1 MGTERPRMRDVAA
14 AAGVSLKTV
23 SRVVNQE
30 AGVHESTAAR
40 VREAIA
46 KMGFQRNELA
56 RSLRPGQKS
65 STIGLVIEDLSN
77 PFYSRI
83 AKGVEDCAR
92 ERGYLVLSGS
102 SEEDPDRERELI
114 TAFAGRRV
122 DGLLVIPA
130 GGDHNYVNELNSTP
144 VVLIDRPA
152 QGLKADLIVLDNAG
166 GAREATQYL
175 LARGHRRIAVIGN
188 ARGVY
193 TAAERFRGYREALEK
208 AGVKFDPAL
217 APEGGP
223 PDVDETEAATLEMLA
238 QRRPA
243 TAIFALNNRATIGAI
258 RALQSTGQRMDVVG
272 FDDFELADML
282 SMPLTV
288 VRHDPAQMGRQ
299 AAELLFSRIAGNKRP
314 AVRRT
319 LPVELVVRG
328 QREA

>member
-1 MGTERPRMRDVAA
+1 MTNRPRMRDVAS

-23 SRVVNQE
+23 SRVVNHE

-40 VREAIA
+40 VREAIDR
-46 KMGFQRNELA
+46 MGFQRNEIA

-65 STIGLVIEDLSN
+65 STIGLVIEDVSN

-83 AKGVEDCAR
+83 AKGVEDVAR

-102 SEEDPDRERELI
+102 SDEDPDRERALI

-130 GGDHNYVNELNSTP
+130 GGDHGYFSELDSTP

-152 QGLKADLIVLDNAG
+152 PGLKADLIVLDNAG
-166 GAREATQYL
+166 GARTATDYL
-175 LARGHRRIAVIGN
+175 LGRGHRRIAVLGN
-188 ARGVY
+188 TTGVY
-193 TAAERFRGYREALEK
+193 TAAERLRGHREALEK
-208 AGVKFDPAL
+208 AGVHFDAAL

-223 PDVDETEAATLEMLA
+223 PDVDETEATTRRMLA

-258 RALQSTGQRMDVVG
+258 RALQAAGQRLDVVG
-272 FDDFELADML
+272 FDDFELADLL
-282 SMPLTV
+282 SMPLMV
-288 VRHDPAQMGRQ
+288 VRHDPAQMGRE
-299 AAELLFSRIAGNKRP
+299 AAELLFSRIDGNKRP
-314 AVRRT
+314 AVLRM
-319 LPVELVVRG
+319 LPVELVARG
-328 QREA
+328 MIEA